1 MILALQKYIFCHGC
15 QVQVGLPE
23 SLLNVYLAPMVYLFL
38 ISWFSLLVGP
48 AGLQYVYSKI
58 SMEMHSRTV
67 HKGRVNAMKARVY
80 YTAEGKMA
88 SYFYEP
94 EEMLVT
100 NTTKGDMSVYT
111 FKTNT
116 VMQRQNFNFG
126 TQSNQL
132 FFFLE
137 DNRTD
142 LGLNKL
148 GFTLKDTRFENGLKI
163 TRWQPPLQ
171 MAKDVDYVELAHEK
185 GNPIFLGYFNKKKQP
200 LNKVF
205 FYNYVTVVGHSF
217 PASMTQILFIKP
229 GDSTV
234 TKTTYSNFK
243 VDQEVNDEYLNF
255 KIPADARVS
264 N

>member
-1 MILALQKYIFCHGC
+1 MAQLLFASWLPLLLC
-15 QVQVGLPE
+15 QAE
-23 SLLNVYLAPMVYLFL
+23 
-38 ISWFSLLVGP
+38 
-48 AGLQYVYSKI
+48 LQYMYSKI

-67 HKGRVNAMKARVY
+67 HKGRANSVKARVY

-94 EEMLVT
+94 EETLVV
-100 NTTKGDMSVYT
+100 NTAKGDMSVYT

-116 VMQRQNFNFG
+116 IMQRQNFNFG

-137 DNRTD
+137 DNRAD
-142 LGLNKL
+142 LGLNKM
-148 GFTLKDTRFENGLKI
+148 GFALKDTRFENGLKI

-171 MAKDVDYVELAHEK
+171 LAKDLDYVELAHEK
-185 GNPIFLGYFNKKKQP
+185 GNPIFMGYFNKKKQP
-200 LNKVF
+200 LNKVY
-205 FYNYVTVVGHSF
+205 FYNYVSIVGHSF
-217 PASMTQILFIKP
+217 PASMTQILFVKP
-229 GDSTV
+229 GDSTI

-243 VDQEVNDEYLNF
+243 VDQEVSDEYLNF